1 MTFLEKKFIKK
12 QIGDKVFG
20 VNPKVISSNS
30 PDLIE
35 RTYLTQSENFIL
47 VKDIID
53 GEIILN
59 NLVTQ
64 HIVIKCLGR
73 ILVKPL
79 SNKIDEDYDEIELGK
94 GSCVEFFLVDG
105 SWYIISSD
113 GLKQS

>member
-1 MTFLEKKFIKK
+1 MTFLENKFIKK

-20 VNPKVISSNS
+20 VNPRVIASDS
-30 PDLIE
+30 PDLINK
-35 RTYLTQSENFIL
+35 TYLTQSENFIL

-73 ILVKPL
+73 IVVKPFN
-79 SNKIDEDYDEIELGK
+79 NKIDDDYDEIELGK

>member
-1 MTFLEKKFIKK
+1 MTFLENKFIKK
-12 QIGDKVFG
+12 QIGEKRFG
-20 VNPKVISSNS
+20 VYPTILTSES
-30 PDLIE
+30 PDLLGK
-35 RTYLTQSENFIL
+35 TYLTQSENFIL
-47 VKDIID
+47 VKDITD

-73 ILVKPL
+73 IVVKPL
-79 SNKIDEDYDEIELGK
+79 NNKIDDDYDEIELGK